1 MPIWQNHIFACNK
14 WYGGFTHLTC
24 QETHHIDSQVW
35 RIERRLKEIDQIGQ
49 FFKYDIWFR
58 LFITI
63 YNIANHCNFI
73 INLNTIVRL
82 TNGDTVFREWI
93 SLYCECVLK
102 VVVSGPCMWGFFKTP
117 QPLTVFLEKL
127 YCVAFLSDNLR
138 MICSRGNLGWRT
150 ILFSLPKKL
159 SNGKAENLCW
169 TFSYH
174 QLSEQGNVHCTL
186 ACLYRRYSQTLPST
200 NMRSKSPAYWQWVL
214 Q

>member
-35 RIERRLKEIDQIGQ
+35 RIERMLKEIDQIGQ
-49 FFKYDIWFR
+49 YFKYDIWF
-58 LFITI
+58 ITI
-63 YNIANHCNFI
+63 LRITATLLSIWTQLSGWQMEIQYS
-73 INLNTIVRL
+73 
-82 TNGDTVFREWI
+82 GKWI

-127 YCVAFLSDNLR
+127 YCDAFLSDNLR
-138 MICSRGNLGWRT
+138 MICRRGNLGWRT